1 MVSPGF
7 IGTDLT
13 YQNNSEE
20 VLKEIIE
27 RIPINKLGSPS
38 EVADLIVYLS
48 LKNNLITG
56 ENIYIDGGI
65 SKSF

>member
-38 EVADLIVYLS
+38 EVADLLERLLQVICFKLHV
-48 LKNNLITG
+48 
-56 ENIYIDGGI
+56 D
-65 SKSF
+65 